1 MMVTGIVF
9 VAEITIANTVVVV
22 VVVVAVVVTVFVI
35 IDVCITNVNLSL
47 LLLPF
52 KLYDPY
58 YRCGASAHEY

>member
-9 VAEITIANTVVVV
+9 VAEITIVNTVVVV

-35 IDVCITNVNLSL
+35 IDVCITTVNISL
-47 LLLPF
+47 LLLSF